1 MLPSIRTCSVTHRAH
16 CCNKTSITWK
26 LHYKKFGLIF
36 LLFYFIDVARNA
48 LESESTPSI
57 KGASSSD
64 SGLRNLIHTNLYCA
78 VDRTGVEFS
87 YLLCVSMVPWEQT
100 LLGEEYY
107 DISSRIRAVDRTDG
121 LTQKEHDTGM
131 TAQGRTGLANG
142 LDQGTFVLKRISCIG
157 GSKI

>member
-1 MLPSIRTCSVTHRAH
+1 MLAPQTVGYA
-16 CCNKTSITWK
+16 TSYTQICIAQW
-26 LHYKKFGLIF
+26 
-36 LLFYFIDVARNA
+36 
-48 LESESTPSI
+48 
-57 KGASSSD
+57 
-64 SGLRNLIHTNLYCA
+64 
-78 VDRTGVEFS
+78 TGVEFS